1 MEITRLAFHLHFI
14 EISTIKSN
22 SALKNRK
29 HQMST
34 PQNNPEYGLIT
45 IGNALVDVLAKT
57 DDTYITQQKES
68 AGMEKGSMNLVDSAR
83 ALDLYSDMQNPTKM
97 SGGSAGNTMACFA
110 SFGGKGA
117 YIGKVADDALGMSF
131 ASDLKQMGVDYKTPP
146 LSNGTST
153 GRCMILI
160 TPDGERTMNTFLGA
174 AVELTPYDI
183 PEDLIANAK
192 VTYLEGYLFDPPKA
206 MEAFIKA
213 ARIAHEAGHLVSLTL
228 SDSFCVGRHREAFK
242 DLVSYHVDILFAN
255 EDELKSL
262 YETDDLEEALKAVE
276 GQCAISATTRSAEG
290 SIIINSGH
298 RTTISAEE
306 NINVV
311 DSTGAGDAYAAGFL
325 YGFTEGMNM
334 EECGR
339 LGSIAAAEVIQ
350 QMGPRPA
357 INLAE
362 LIHKRA
368 A

>member
-1 MEITRLAFHLHFI
+1 M
-14 EISTIKSN
+14 SN
-22 SALKNRK
+22 PKPAPK
-29 HQMST
+29 
-34 PQNNPEYGLIT
+34 YGLIT

-57 DDTYITQQKES
+57 TEDYIAQQKEQF
-68 AGMEKGSMNLVDSAR
+68 GMEKASMNLVDSKR
-83 ALDLYSDMQNPTKM
+83 ALDLYSDMIEPTKM

-110 SFGGKGA
+110 SFGGRGA
-117 YIGKVADDALGMSF
+117 YIGKVADDALGAAF
-131 ASDLKQMGVDYKTPP
+131 AYDLKEMGVDYKTIP
-146 LSNGTST
+146 LSGGEST
-153 GRCMILI
+153 GRCMILV

-174 AVELTPYDI
+174 AVELAPDDI
-183 PEDLIANAK
+183 HEDMISNAK

-228 SDSFCVGRHREAFK
+228 SDSFCVDRHRESFK
-242 DLVSYHVDILFAN
+242 NLVSHHIDILFAN

-276 GQCAISATTRSAEG
+276 SQCAISATTRSSEG
-290 SIIINSGH
+290 SVIINSGR
-298 RTTISAEE
+298 RTVIKAEE

-325 YGFTEGMNM
+325 YGFTEDMSM
-334 EECGR
+334 AECGR

-350 QMGPRPA
+350 QIGPRPA

>member
-1 MEITRLAFHLHFI
+1 M
-14 EISTIKSN
+14 SN
-22 SALKNRK
+22 PKPAPK
-29 HQMST
+29 
-34 PQNNPEYGLIT
+34 YGLIT

-57 DDTYITQQKES
+57 TEDYIAQQKEQF
-68 AGMEKGSMNLVDSAR
+68 GMEKASMNLVDSKR
-83 ALDLYSDMQNPTKM
+83 ALDLYSDMIEPTKM

-110 SFGGKGA
+110 SFGGRGA
-117 YIGKVADDALGMSF
+117 YIGKVADDALGAAF
-131 ASDLKQMGVDYKTPP
+131 AYDLKEMGVDYKTIP
-146 LSNGTST
+146 LSGGEST
-153 GRCMILI
+153 GRCMILV

-174 AVELTPYDI
+174 AVELAPDDI
-183 PEDLIANAK
+183 HEDMISNAK

-213 ARIAHEAGHLVSLTL
+213 ARIAHEARHLVSLTL
-228 SDSFCVGRHREAFK
+228 SDSFCVDRHRESFK
-242 DLVSYHVDILFAN
+242 NLVSHHIDILFAN

-276 GQCAISATTRSAEG
+276 SQCAISATTRSSEG
-290 SIIINSGH
+290 SVIINSGR
-298 RTTISAEE
+298 RTVIKAEE

-325 YGFTEGMNM
+325 YGFTEDMSM
-334 EECGR
+334 AECGR

-350 QMGPRPA
+350 QIGPRPA